1 MPVWTLCSL
10 FYTAASEALQKT
22 TYERKRRGRHDLEQV
37 GSVEKSGPWA
47 VVVATDN
54 IGLCASVTPKI
65 AYAASSAPEQFESG
79 GRFCG

>member
-1 MPVWTLCSL
+1 MRLSKKPPTNEEEEEGMIWNRWVQL
-10 FYTAASEALQKT
+10 K
-22 TYERKRRGRHDLEQV
+22 
-37 GSVEKSGPWA
+37 KSGPWA